1 MVKIFDLDI
10 KENTLQVKGITINN
24 FPFIYESIINSL
36 KSISLAKIGL
46 FFNIVIRPSQ
56 VPKFFRVLKAFS
68 SMYKLFILSKACI
81 YLIVYFKIYLYKD
94 ELFTLLNNS
103 LK

>member
-46 FFNIVIRPSQ
+46 FFNIVIRPSHE
-56 VPKFFRVLKAFS
+56 PKFFRVLKAFS
-68 SMYKLFILSKACI
+68 SIYKLFILSKACI
-81 YLIVYFKIYLYKD
+81 YLIVYFKIY
-94 ELFTLLNNS
+94 
-103 LK
+103 

>member
-46 FFNIVIRPSQ
+46 FFNIVIRPSRES
-56 VPKFFRVLKAFS
+56 KFLIVLK
-68 SMYKLFILSKACI
+68 YLF
-81 YLIVYFKIYLYKD
+81 
-94 ELFTLLNNS
+94 
-103 LK
+103 